1 MDGRVD
7 PSNADHLV
15 APSNAAQ
22 EQAWDGAE
30 GGLWAV
36 HADLLEK
43 VFERYDGP
51 LLDAARIAAGSRVLD
66 VGCGTGSLTRAAAQR
81 AAPGPVL
88 GVDLSA
94 TMIDVARARAAGLG
108 NAAFVRADA
117 QVHPF
122 PDAGFDAVVS
132 RAGASFF
139 GDPPAAFANLARAT
153 ARGGRLALLT
163 WQAPA
168 RNEWFVEIT
177 GALAGRPFAGP
188 PPGVP
193 SPFALADPDAVTRL
207 LGGAGFTDVQIT
219 DVHEPARFGADPVA
233 ARDVMAELLGWLL
246 DGRDAEAARAALL
259 ATMRAH
265 EGADGITFGSAA
277 WLVTAVRT
285 E

>member
-1 MDGRVD
+1 VDGHVD
-7 PSNADHLV
+7 PSDAERLV

-30 GGLWAV
+30 GGLWAL

-51 LLDAARIAAGSRVLD
+51 LLDAARIAAGVRVLD
-66 VGCGTGSLTRAAAQR
+66 VGCGTGSLTREAARR
-81 AAPGPVL
+81 AAPAPVL

-108 NAAFVRADA
+108 NAGFVRADA

-153 ARGGRLALLT
+153 APGGRLALLT

-193 SPFALADPDAVTRL
+193 SPFALADPDVVAPL
-207 LGGAGFTDVQIT
+207 LGGAGFADVQIA
-219 DVHEPARFGADPVA
+219 DVHEPAEFGADPVA

-265 EGADGITFGSAA
+265 EGVDGITFGSAA

-285 E
+285 D